1 MSLLDQIFMEN
12 PLMNKPLQSKRALIT
27 GGAQGLGSEISKKFI
42 LAGANVMICG
52 RDDDSLKKI
61 QNQLAALID
70 PGQRVEVFKADISK
84 DVDIDALVGVMTQ
97 SLGGCDILVNN
108 AGVYGPKGLIEDID
122 WADWVKTIEINLMG
136 SIKLCRKLIP
146 IFRAQSYGKIIQ
158 LSGGGATNPLPRL
171 SAYAVSKA
179 GIIRFSETIAE
190 ELRGT
195 GVDVNAIA
203 PGALN
208 TRMLDEI
215 LSSDPAVVG
224 RDFYEKAVKQK
235 QAGGTSLDLGADLAV
250 YLASPISDG
259 VTGKLISAVWD
270 DWQHFHDYLIQLNG
284 SDIYTLRRIVPEDR
298 NITLGKK

>member
-1 MSLLDQIFMEN
+1 
-12 PLMNKPLQSKRALIT
+12 MNKPLKSRRALIT
-27 GGAQGLGSEISKKFI
+27 GGAQGLGSEISKKFV
-42 LAGANVMICG
+42 LAGANIMICG
-52 RDDDSLKKI
+52 RDSDSLKEI
-61 QNQLAALID
+61 QNQLASYIE
-70 PGQRVEVFKADISK
+70 PGQCIEIFKADISK
-84 DVDIDALVGVMTQ
+84 DDEIADLIEVTTK

-108 AGVYGPKGLIEDID
+108 AGIYGPKGLIEDVD
-122 WADWVKTIEINLMG
+122 WADWINTIEINLFG

-146 IFRAQSYGKIIQ
+146 IFRNQSYGKIIQ

-179 GIIRFSETIAE
+179 GIVRFSETIAE

-195 GVDVNAIA
+195 GIDVNAIA

-224 RDFYEKAVKQK
+224 ENFYEKAIKQK

-250 YLASPISDG
+250 YLASSMSDG

-270 DWQHFHDYLIQLNG
+270 DWSHFHEYLMELNG

-298 NITLGKK
+298 NITLRKK

>member
-12 PLMNKPLQSKRALIT
+12 LSMNKPLQSKKALIT
-27 GGAQGLGSEISKKFI
+27 GGAQGLGSEISKKFV
-42 LAGANVMICG
+42 LAGANIMICG
-52 RDDDSLKKI
+52 RDGNSLLEMQKKLSNFTEPDQI
-61 QNQLAALID
+61 
-70 PGQRVEVFKADISK
+70 VEIFQADISK
-84 DVDIDALVGVMTQ
+84 DAEIDALVEATIQ
-97 SLGGCDILVNN
+97 NLGGCDILVNN
-108 AGVYGPKGLIEDID
+108 AGIYGPKGLIEDVS
-122 WADWVKTIEINLMG
+122 WADWIKTIEINLLG
-136 SIKLCRKLIP
+136 SIKLCRKLIS

-179 GIIRFSETIAE
+179 GIVRFSETIAE

-195 GVDVNAIA
+195 GIDVNAIA

-270 DWQHFHDYLIQLNG
+270 DWQHFHNYLIELN
-284 SDIYTLRRIVPEDR
+284 STDIYTLRRIVPEDR
-298 NITLGKK
+298 NVTLGKK